1 MPSIKLSK
9 NEPLLPEEF
18 ELSLDLYNR
27 LDAVVAAHPS
37 LTMDAAVS
45 LALEQFVTVAE
56 QLSMSSPA

>member
-1 MPSIKLSK
+1 MPSIKLSQQ
-9 NEPLLPEEF
+9 EPMAPEEYA
-18 ELSLDLYNR
+18 LSVDLLNR

-37 LTMDAAVS
+37 LTMGAAIT

>member
-9 NEPLLPEEF
+9 NEPVLPEEY
-18 ELSLDLYNR
+18 ELSVHLLHR

-56 QLSMSSPA
+56 RLSMSSRA